1 MREKAIV
8 FITIPSGFEGWAERR
23 ETWRVGDLQSEHRPS
38 L

>member
-8 FITIPSGFEGWAERR
+8 FIMIPSGFEGWAERG
-23 ETWRVGDLQSEHRPS
+23 ETWSVGDLQSEHRPS